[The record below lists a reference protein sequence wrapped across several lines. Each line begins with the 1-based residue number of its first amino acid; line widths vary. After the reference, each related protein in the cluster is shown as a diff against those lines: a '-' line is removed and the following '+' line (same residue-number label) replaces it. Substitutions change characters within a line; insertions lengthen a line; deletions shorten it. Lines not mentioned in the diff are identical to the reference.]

1 MIMILK
7 IAILCA
13 WDNTFTIFPLGCPP
27 GPPDPLTI
35 GLGISGAIFIVGI
48 LLLVLWK
55 ILTMVYDN
63 LEYSRF
69 ESEIKNPAWEKVS
82 TQD

>member
-1 MIMILK
+1 MNLIL
-7 IAILCA
+7 
-13 WDNTFTIFPLGCPP
+13 PSGCPP
-27 GPPDPLTI
+27 GPPDPITI

-63 LEYSRF
+63 VEYSRF

-82 TQD
+82 KVLKTSF